1 MARCRNCGEK
11 LCCAGSF
18 WKKLECVHCGYI
30 YEHPFKKTPT
40 HDELL
45 DAYEKEDWDRRIR
58 DWSPGN
64 KRSQY
69 EIIWISYYDAKT
81 I

>member
-1 MARCRNCGEK
+1 MARCRHCGEK

-64 KRSQY
+64 KRS
-69 EIIWISYYDAKT
+69 
-81 I
+81 